1 MMKIN
6 HLTILGC
13 ALCLSGCIS
22 TETKPTLNTNATTA
36 STEETST
43 SPTSGPGLTSEM
55 VYDTLASEIAVQRR
69 DYPAAIK
76 HALNAAREAHDPTA
90 AERAAHIAV
99 QAKLNPQALQ
109 AVELWIQLDPQS
121 LKAHQLAAL
130 LHLRDNQ
137 LSQAGRHLRQV
148 ITIANENGQN
158 GYLQAAAIAEKA
170 PNPEQSLALIQQLI
184 PLENSDPEALY
195 ALALTA
201 NRAGQYALAE
211 QAIRKGLELQS
222 DWTKGLLLLSRTLIQ
237 QGKKDAGLNIL
248 GQAVEKSPDNGE
260 LRLTYARMLIESQ
273 QYTAALEQF
282 EILDR
287 RSPDNPDTLY
297 ALGVLNSE
305 LGHRKPA
312 EHFFERLITMGEK
325 TDEAHYH
332 LGLIAEKADELDAAL
347 ERYRRVTGDNQV
359 DARIRMARI
368 MAKQDSVEKGRE
380 LLQQLRINSPQ
391 HALKLYLVEADLL
404 RNARKYHDAHEIYTH
419 TLELDSDNLELYY
432 ARGLNAADMGRLDIL
447 EQDMGHILA
456 QQPDHADALNALGY
470 TLADRTDRLDEARL
484 YIEKAMALKPGNP
497 AILDSM
503 GWLEY
508 RQGNL
513 QQALSHL
520 QQAADIHPDAEIA
533 SHLGEVLWQLNR
545 KQEAI
550 EVWNGANKKDP
561 DNPFIAPVMQRF
573 GITP

>member
-1 MMKIN
+1 MMKIKQ
-6 HLTILGC
+6 LTILGC
-13 ALCLSGCIS
+13 ALWLTGCIS
-22 TETKPTLNTNATTA
+22 NETRPTLNKGETVAN
-36 STEETST
+36 TEESM
-43 SPTSGPGLTSEM
+43 PPATSGAGLTSDM
-55 VYDTLASEIAVQRR
+55 VYETLASEIAVQRR
-69 DYPAAIK
+69 DYPSAVK
-76 HALNAAREAHDPTA
+76 HALNAARETHNPDA

-99 QAKLNPQALQ
+99 QANLNPQAQQ
-109 AVELWIQLDPQS
+109 AVELWIQLEPQS

-137 LSQAGRHLRQV
+137 PTQASRYLRRV

-170 PNPEQSLALIQQLI
+170 STPEQSLALIQQLI
-184 PLENSDPEALY
+184 PLESTDPEALY

-201 NRAGQYALAE
+201 NRAQQYALAE
-211 QAIRKGLELQS
+211 QAIRNGLEQQP

-273 QYTAALEQF
+273 QYIAAVEQF
-282 EILDR
+282 ETLDKL
-287 RSPDNPDTLY
+287 SPDNPDTLY
-297 ALGVLNSE
+297 ALGVLHSE
-305 LGHRKPA
+305 LGHHRKA
-312 EHFFERLITMGEK
+312 ESFFKRLITMGEK
-325 TDEAHYH
+325 TDEAQYH
-332 LGLIAEKADELDAAL
+332 LGLIAEKEDKLDAAL
-347 ERYRRVTGDNQV
+347 DRYERVGGDNQI

-368 MAKQDSVEKGRE
+368 LAKRDSVEKGRE

-391 HALKLYLVEADLL
+391 HTLKLYLVEADLL

-419 TLELDSDNLELYY
+419 TLELDADNLELYY
-432 ARGLNAADMGRLDIL
+432 ARGLNAVDMGRLDIL
-447 EQDMGHILA
+447 EQDMGYILA
-456 QQPDHADALNALGY
+456 QQPDHADAHNALGY
-470 TLADRTDRLDEARL
+470 TLADRTDRLDEARRH
-484 YIEKAMALKPGNP
+484 IEKAMALKPGNP

-550 EVWNGANKKDP
+550 EVWKTANEKDP